1 MTFSAVPEPDNLNT
15 EKATVCSL
23 AFRPAYSLHL
33 TSPPSPNTN
42 PTTNSN
48 STNPTHDFLTTIIMS
63 SRYAAAR
70 PKRAGEQFARTHHGE
85 TDDSGPFTKKPK
97 FDLRN
102 PSALA
107 PDAPEEDAVLDADV
121 IGSGAGMKRGA
132 INIDGYDS
140 DSENEGFDARA
151 EERARGK
158 KGKGEVNLAEAFE
171 YGNGKDGGGK
181 GEEDDE
187 DEDMFG
193 DLEEE
198 NDDEGEGK
206 VAGKPKKNVKFLD
219 VDEIEG
225 QVESSKSGG
234 HVSGNF
240 TLDPKGKLSTH
251 AMDDQLSSDD
261 EEDAALAAQEE
272 DIDEEV
278 GAGGLKRN
286 APKVDA
292 FNMKAEQEEGRF
304 DEAGNFVRKAND
316 PDAKHDMWLE
326 GVSKKEMRKAA
337 EAHEKREAELRQ
349 KRLEDDALLL
359 PDILRTLILQLEKGE
374 TVLEALARLGK
385 GQTKTKKIPKWKLK
399 KQKLASNSNGNAEE
413 MDVDAKKEAQDPEQ
427 VRIREA
433 VDTITGAADQL
444 LTRGQT
450 EIYEQEREMLV
461 RQYRR
466 EAGEDWVE
474 PKPEEKGEGEGGE
487 KMWEYRWVDGRDG
500 AERQGP
506 FDGRT
511 MEAWRDAGYF
521 GEGVE
526 FRRVG
531 EGGGGWERVVEF
543 V

>member
-1 MTFSAVPEPDNLNT
+1 
-15 EKATVCSL
+15 
-23 AFRPAYSLHL
+23 
-33 TSPPSPNTN
+33 
-42 PTTNSN
+42 
-48 STNPTHDFLTTIIMS
+48 MS

-85 TDDSGPFTKKPK
+85 TEDGSSSPSTTKKPK
-97 FDLRN
+97 FDIRN

-107 PDAPEEDAVLDADV
+107 PDAPEEDAVLEADV
-121 IGSGAGMKRGA
+121 IGSGTGMKRGA
-132 INIDGYDS
+132 VNIDGYDS

-158 KGKGEVNLAEAFE
+158 KGKGKGEVNLAEAFE
-171 YGNGKDGGGK
+171 YGKDGSGGGAGAK
-181 GEEDDE
+181 AKDEDE

-193 DLEEE
+193 DLEE
-198 NDDEGEGK
+198 DDEKERSTMGTKAKEK
-206 VAGKPKKNVKFLD
+206 AVKFLE

-225 QVESSKSGG
+225 QVDSSRSGG

-240 TLDPKGKLSTH
+240 ALDPKGKLSTH
-251 AMDDQLSSDD
+251 AMDDQFSSDD
-261 EEDAALAAQEE
+261 EEEAALAAEEE

-304 DEAGNFVRKAND
+304 DAAGNFVRKAND

-326 GVSKKEMRKAA
+326 GVSKKEMKKAA

-349 KRLEDDALLL
+349 KRLEDDAMLL
-359 PDILRTLILQLEKGE
+359 PDILRVLILHLERGE

-385 GQTKTKKIPKWKLK
+385 GQTKTKKVPKWKLK
-399 KQKLASNSNGNAEE
+399 KKGQDT
-413 MDVDAKKEAQDPEQ
+413 MDVDAKKEDEDLEQ

-433 VDTITGAADQL
+433 VNRITGAADQL

-450 EIYEQEREMLV
+450 EIYEQEREMLI

-474 PKPEEKGEGEGGE
+474 PPKEEVAGELPV
-487 KMWEYRWVDGRDG
+487 KMWEYRWIDGRDG
-500 AERQGP
+500 AAKQGP
-506 FDGRT
+506 YDGIT
-511 MEAWRDAGYF
+511 MVAWQDAGYF

-526 FRRVG
+526 FRR
-531 EGGGGWERVVEF
+531 EGDDGPWDRVVDF

>member
-1 MTFSAVPEPDNLNT
+1 
-15 EKATVCSL
+15 
-23 AFRPAYSLHL
+23 
-33 TSPPSPNTN
+33 
-42 PTTNSN
+42 
-48 STNPTHDFLTTIIMS
+48 MS

-85 TDDSGPFTKKPK
+85 TSDGGDPSSSKKPK
-97 FDLRN
+97 FDIRN

-107 PDAPEEDAVLDADV
+107 PDAPEEDAVLEADV

-132 INIDGYDS
+132 VNIDGYDS
-140 DSENEGFDARA
+140 DSDNEGFDARA
-151 EERARGK
+151 EERARTK
-158 KGKGEVNLAEAFE
+158 KGRKGEVNLAEAFE
-171 YGNGKDGGGK
+171 YGKDGSGG
-181 GEEDDE
+181 GAAGGAEEDE

-193 DLEEE
+193 DLEE
-198 NDDEGEGK
+198 DDEKEAKAVGSKAKEK
-206 VAGKPKKNVKFLD
+206 AVKFLD

-225 QVESSKSGG
+225 QVESSRSGG

-240 TLDPKGKLSTH
+240 ALDPKGKLSTH

-304 DEAGNFVRKAND
+304 DAAGNFVRKAND

-326 GVSKKEMRKAA
+326 GVSKKEMKKAA

-349 KRLEDDALLL
+349 KRLEDDAMLL
-359 PDILRTLILQLEKGE
+359 PDILRVLILHLERGE

-399 KQKLASNSNGNAEE
+399 KKGQDA
-413 MDVDAKKEAQDPEQ
+413 MDVDAKKEDEDPEQ

-433 VDTITGAADQL
+433 VNKITGAADQL

-450 EIYEQEREMLV
+450 EIYEQEREMLI

-466 EAGEDWVE
+466 ESGEDWVE
-474 PKPEEKGEGEGGE
+474 PPKEEVAEDLPV
-487 KMWEYRWVDGRDG
+487 KMWEYRWIDGRDG
-500 AERQGP
+500 AAKQGP
-506 FDGRT
+506 YDGAT
-511 MEAWRDAGYF
+511 MVAWQDAGYF

-526 FRRVG
+526 FRRQG
-531 EGGGGWERVVEF
+531 DDGPWDRF
-543 V
+543 VDFV